1 MDCPFNK
8 RQRQYVLK
16 LLVRMIKTCS
26 IEKNVNYVVK
36 FPIFFTAD
44 DCILKLGS
52 SLLIKVKYIL
62 QINFIN
68 FTNVQAGVPPPPA
81 AHFLKMVVAFI
92 HFKGTFAHDYGP

>member
-1 MDCPFNK
+1 
-8 RQRQYVLK
+8 
-16 LLVRMIKTCS
+16 MIKTCS
-26 IEKNVNYVVK
+26 IENNVNYVVK

-68 FTNVQAGVPPPPA
+68 FTNVQAGVPPPT
-81 AHFLKMVVAFI
+81 FSKWLLLSFILKGHSHKIMDLNQPNLA
-92 HFKGTFAHDYGP
+92 